1 MLNASP
7 EGMCAAGGSSIAWT
21 FAAFQSATN
30 STLSGPASSREID
43 VTSYAEIVL
52 APPASDAAH
61 PAFSNLFVQTSFVP
75 EADALLATRRPRART
90 ETPIWVAHVVAVEG
104 KTVGRVQWETDRA
117 RFLGRGQGIRTPRSV
132 TDGQSL
138 SNTIGA
144 VLDPIVSLR
153 RRVRLPPGEIDI
165 SEVVLDREKPI
176 TLIEKVG

>member
-1 MLNASP
+1 
-7 EGMCAAGGSSIAWT
+7 
-21 FAAFQSATN
+21 
-30 STLSGPASSREID
+30 
-43 VTSYAEIVL
+43 
-52 APPASDAAH
+52 DAAH

-104 KTVGRVQWETDRA
+104 KTVGGVQWETDRA
-117 RFLGRGQGIRTPRSV
+117 RFLGRGHGIRTPRAV

-153 RRVRLPPGEIDI
+153 RRVRLPPGESVQDRKSTRLNSSHVAI
-165 SEVVLDREKPI
+165 SYAVFCLKKKRREL
-176 TLIEKVG
+176 TLRPA